1 MSSFIFKTAGKAYI
15 PAIFLTLCL
24 TLLLPQTATAGG
36 HEKVFGVEIGYVSRN
51 NSASGG
57 LFFQYGIIPHLR
69 LEADADIAFRH
80 QNRDALM
87 IDLNAHV
94 PFSVAR
100 GVELYPLAGVNYS
113 AWALHLND
121 TGGKDVTTRKGGL
134 GLNVGGGLGLRVTRS
149 LKLKVE
155 ASFTAVE
162 KNNGARISAG
172 IGYSF

>member
-1 MSSFIFKTAGKAYI
+1 MTAIMLKIFKKLRF
-15 PAIFLTLCL
+15 PALLLTLCL
-24 TLLLPQTATAGG
+24 TLTLPLSAHAGG

-121 TGGKDVTTRKGGL
+121 AGGKDVTTRKGGL

-155 ASFTAVE
+155 ATFTAVE